1 MIGILIL
8 FLIQCVAIG
17 VCSVFGWT
25 DIHPDLVTIQMIG
38 FTSIL
43 LIYIFAKK
51 TNNKLMFG
59 LLTMGYAARVG
70 IMFIDIYGSS
80 LFTILHSGDDTE
92 RFYIRSVE
100 YYEGNYS
107 HFTTYYPYII
117 KDIYEIFGKNRLIA
131 QYVNILCWVG
141 VVFVVLAACKL
152 FHVKEKCV
160 IFIMAYLALLPN
172 YICISSILLRESIMI
187 FLDTWGFY
195 LCLKW
200 MKKKLFISLIMAFVV
215 TFPAIILHSASIG
228 LWIGFALIYAFW
240 DVGTQRFAFQAKTI
254 FVLLLGIAA
263 IILLNFSSY
272 RNLIM
277 AYLPTNLSIESIT
290 SKEFAA
296 GDSDYLMNIQVNN
309 GVELIFWTIIRM
321 FFFVFSPLPGSTTS
335 LKYIFAFI
343 VDSVPTA
350 VIIFLTIK
358 DAYYNK
364 KGKYV
369 FAAYAVCLIVI
380 GIFAWGVSNA
390 GTAMR
395 HRSLIVGVF
404 AIAYCMANEKKLIPV
419 KIVDETKA
427 SEE

>member
-215 TFPAIILHSASIG
+215 TFPGELSCILHPLDYGSALHSFMLFGMLELKG
-228 LWIGFALIYAFW
+228 LHFRQKQFLFYCLAL
-240 DVGTQRFAFQAKTI
+240 Q
-254 FVLLLGIAA
+254 LL
-263 IILLNFSSY
+263 FY
-272 RNLIM
+272 
-277 AYLPTNLSIESIT
+277 
-290 SKEFAA
+290 
-296 GDSDYLMNIQVNN
+296 
-309 GVELIFWTIIRM
+309 
-321 FFFVFSPLPGSTTS
+321 
-335 LKYIFAFI
+335 
-343 VDSVPTA
+343 
-350 VIIFLTIK
+350 
-358 DAYYNK
+358 
-364 KGKYV
+364 
-369 FAAYAVCLIVI
+369 
-380 GIFAWGVSNA
+380 
-390 GTAMR
+390 
-395 HRSLIVGVF
+395 
-404 AIAYCMANEKKLIPV
+404 
-419 KIVDETKA
+419 
-427 SEE
+427 

>member
-187 FLDTWGFY
+187 
-195 LCLKW
+195 
-200 MKKKLFISLIMAFVV
+200 FVV

-427 SEE
+427 AEE

>member
-1 MIGILIL
+1 
-8 FLIQCVAIG
+8 
-17 VCSVFGWT
+17 
-25 DIHPDLVTIQMIG
+25 
-38 FTSIL
+38 
-43 LIYIFAKK
+43 
-51 TNNKLMFG
+51 
-59 LLTMGYAARVG
+59 
-70 IMFIDIYGSS
+70 
-80 LFTILHSGDDTE
+80 
-92 RFYIRSVE
+92 
-100 YYEGNYS
+100 
-107 HFTTYYPYII
+107 
-117 KDIYEIFGKNRLIA
+117 
-131 QYVNILCWVG
+131 
-141 VVFVVLAACKL
+141 
-152 FHVKEKCV
+152 
-160 IFIMAYLALLPN
+160 
-172 YICISSILLRESIMI
+172 
-187 FLDTWGFY
+187 
-195 LCLKW
+195 

-350 VIIFLTIK
+350 VIIF
-358 DAYYNK
+358 
-364 KGKYV
+364 
-369 FAAYAVCLIVI
+369 
-380 GIFAWGVSNA
+380 
-390 GTAMR
+390 
-395 HRSLIVGVF
+395 
-404 AIAYCMANEKKLIPV
+404 
-419 KIVDETKA
+419 
-427 SEE
+427 